1 MSSPAPPPPRSR
13 ANRTARLLV
22 AVVLAGAAAGLI
34 GIAMARLLEGFEWLF
49 YGVREGALPE
59 RVEAAPVWRRV
70 LAPAVGGALAGAL
83 WWWERATGGVVGV
96 ETAVRDGSGTTVRRM
111 GLVRPFADGVLQV
124 LTVGAGNSVGRE
136 GAPRLMAGA
145 AAARLARR
153 LGLEP
158 PATTLFVAAAAGA
171 GLAAMYDVPLGGTA
185 FAVEI
190 TMAAGTRR
198 RGMRLALPV
207 SLIATAVSWLHSH
220 GRPTFDIAVGGPTT
234 ATILTA
240 LAAAPALMVLGAGA
254 RRLWDWFKAH
264 RVPNTWALPAGIGAA
279 GLLTG
284 AASLWL
290 PVLPGNGR
298 DALEAAL
305 LSPATPTALVTL
317 SGVVLLKPLL
327 TGATLG
333 AGATGGLLAPS
344 FALGGSAGAAI
355 AGLARLAGW
364 EASAPVLAL
373 VGAGAVLAITQRA
386 PVFGT
391 LFVWELARPEPWVL
405 ALMVVVGT
413 ACWWSTSFFSF
424 AEIGSVPHR
433 DRFPLSPRP
442 PLLSDPY
449 ALLTH
454 QSRPPTAWCTR
465 PRRRRARRADPAP
478 RPARR

>member
-158 PATTLFVAAAAGA
+158 PATTLLVAAAAGA

-433 DRFPLSPRP
+433 DRS
-442 PLLSDPY
+442 
-449 ALLTH
+449 
-454 QSRPPTAWCTR
+454 
-465 PRRRRARRADPAP
+465 
-478 RPARR
+478 

>member
-158 PATTLFVAAAAGA
+158 PATTLLVAAAAGA

-207 SLIATAVSWLHSH
+207 SLIATAVSWLLSH

-305 LSPATPTALVTL
+305 LSPATPTALVAL

-433 DRFPLSPRP
+433 DRS
-442 PLLSDPY
+442 
-449 ALLTH
+449 
-454 QSRPPTAWCTR
+454 
-465 PRRRRARRADPAP
+465 
-478 RPARR
+478 

>member
-1 MSSPAPPPPRSR
+1 MTSSPAPPPPRSR

-96 ETAVRDGSGTTVRRM
+96 ETAVRDGSGTTARRM

-158 PATTLFVAAAAGA
+158 PATTLLVAAAAGA

-305 LSPATPTALVTL
+305 LSPATPMALVAL

-344 FALGGSAGAAI
+344 FALGGSAGAVI

-433 DRFPLSPRP
+433 DRS
-442 PLLSDPY
+442 
-449 ALLTH
+449 
-454 QSRPPTAWCTR
+454 
-465 PRRRRARRADPAP
+465 
-478 RPARR
+478 

>member
-1 MSSPAPPPPRSR
+1 MTSPAPPPPRSR

-96 ETAVRDGSGTTVRRM
+96 ETAVRDGSGTTARRM

-158 PATTLFVAAAAGA
+158 PATTLLVAAAAGA

-305 LSPATPTALVTL
+305 LSPATPTALVAL

-344 FALGGSAGAAI
+344 FALGGSAGAVI

-433 DRFPLSPRP
+433 DRS
-442 PLLSDPY
+442 
-449 ALLTH
+449 
-454 QSRPPTAWCTR
+454 
-465 PRRRRARRADPAP
+465 
-478 RPARR
+478 

>member
-1 MSSPAPPPPRSR
+1 MTSSPAPPPPRSR

-70 LAPAVGGALAGAL
+70 LAPAVGGVLAGAL

-96 ETAVRDGSGTTVRRM
+96 ETAVRDGSGTTARRM

-158 PATTLFVAAAAGA
+158 PATTLLVAAAAGA

-433 DRFPLSPRP
+433 DRS
-442 PLLSDPY
+442 
-449 ALLTH
+449 
-454 QSRPPTAWCTR
+454 
-465 PRRRRARRADPAP
+465 
-478 RPARR
+478 

>member
-1 MSSPAPPPPRSR
+1 
-13 ANRTARLLV
+13 
-22 AVVLAGAAAGLI
+22 
-34 GIAMARLLEGFEWLF
+34 
-49 YGVREGALPE
+49 
-59 RVEAAPVWRRV
+59 
-70 LAPAVGGALAGAL
+70 
-83 WWWERATGGVVGV
+83 
-96 ETAVRDGSGTTVRRM
+96 
-111 GLVRPFADGVLQV
+111 
-124 LTVGAGNSVGRE
+124 
-136 GAPRLMAGA
+136 
-145 AAARLARR
+145 
-153 LGLEP
+153 
-158 PATTLFVAAAAGA
+158 
-171 GLAAMYDVPLGGTA
+171 MYDVPLGGTA

-305 LSPATPTALVTL
+305 LSPATPTALVAL

-433 DRFPLSPRP
+433 DRS
-442 PLLSDPY
+442 
-449 ALLTH
+449 
-454 QSRPPTAWCTR
+454 
-465 PRRRRARRADPAP
+465 
-478 RPARR
+478 

>member
-158 PATTLFVAAAAGA
+158 PATTLLVAAAAGA

-254 RRLWDWFKAH
+254 RRLWDWFKAP
-264 RVPNTWALPAGIGAA
+264 RVPNTWALPAGLGAA

-424 AEIGSVPHR
+424 AEIGSVPPR
-433 DRFPLSPRP
+433 DRS
-442 PLLSDPY
+442 
-449 ALLTH
+449 
-454 QSRPPTAWCTR
+454 
-465 PRRRRARRADPAP
+465 
-478 RPARR
+478 

>member
-1 MSSPAPPPPRSR
+1 MTSPAPPPPRSR

-96 ETAVRDGSGTTVRRM
+96 ETAVRDGSGTTARRM

-158 PATTLFVAAAAGA
+158 PATTLLVAAAAGA

-305 LSPATPTALVTL
+305 LSPATPMALVAL

-344 FALGGSAGAAI
+344 FALGGSAGAVI

-433 DRFPLSPRP
+433 DRS
-442 PLLSDPY
+442 
-449 ALLTH
+449 
-454 QSRPPTAWCTR
+454 
-465 PRRRRARRADPAP
+465 
-478 RPARR
+478 

>member
-1 MSSPAPPPPRSR
+1 MTSSPAPPPPRSR

-96 ETAVRDGSGTTVRRM
+96 ETAVRDGSGTTARRM

-158 PATTLFVAAAAGA
+158 PATTLLVAAAAGA

-305 LSPATPTALVTL
+305 LSPATPTALVAL

-355 AGLARLAGW
+355 AGLALLAGW

-433 DRFPLSPRP
+433 DRS
-442 PLLSDPY
+442 
-449 ALLTH
+449 
-454 QSRPPTAWCTR
+454 
-465 PRRRRARRADPAP
+465 
-478 RPARR
+478 

>member
-158 PATTLFVAAAAGA
+158 PATTLLVAAAAGA

-305 LSPATPTALVTL
+305 LSPATPTALVAL

-391 LFVWELARPEPWVL
+391 LFVWELVRPGLWVL
-405 ALMVVVGT
+405 ALMAAVAAG
-413 ACWWSTSFFSF
+413 CWWLTSSSFSSF
-424 AEIGSVPHR
+424 AEIGRSPRR
-433 DRFPLSPRP
+433 DRS
-442 PLLSDPY
+442 
-449 ALLTH
+449 
-454 QSRPPTAWCTR
+454 
-465 PRRRRARRADPAP
+465 
-478 RPARR
+478 

>member
-1 MSSPAPPPPRSR
+1 MTSSPAPPPPRSR

-158 PATTLFVAAAAGA
+158 PATTLLVAAAAGA

-305 LSPATPTALVTL
+305 LSPATPTALVAL

-433 DRFPLSPRP
+433 DRS
-442 PLLSDPY
+442 
-449 ALLTH
+449 
-454 QSRPPTAWCTR
+454 
-465 PRRRRARRADPAP
+465 
-478 RPARR
+478 